1 MSLSPNAQ
9 AKKMRVYRAPSS
21 PIAYFFWRIKM
32 WFEATFALSMLERW
46 EKVLLCAYSSMV
58 SLPFHILF
66 PRLSYSPLHSNSDS
80 ILHIHCSIL
89 HILHDAP
96 TDT

>member
-46 EKVLLCAYSSMV
+46 EKVLLCTYTLLSSSSSFPSSALKFDLQSLCSPSTVMF
-58 SLPFHILF
+58 SLPLSLFTRHI
-66 PRLSYSPLHSNSDS
+66 D
-80 ILHIHCSIL
+80 
-89 HILHDAP
+89 
-96 TDT
+96 